1 MCSGLQATTQLICTL
16 LERVICSSVSVSTR
30 QKVSRS
36 HPSSKF
42 PAKSNSRHN
51 VARQFD
57 INGVNSGGGAWAVRT
72 LQTTTLSQH
81 PEVVTLHSR
90 CDGWL
95 SHVQPQSTRGRQ
107 FDIRQEIWIDHRRT
121 LLVEEQAVRDAA
133 PICLRPL
140 WPWPLTFDL
149 ESGVRVTCDVGYLC
163 AKFSLARPLCSRLRP
178 DVRDRQT
185 SSDAHHRLM
194 PPPPYNAKLLIYT
207 FQPTGSGS
215 SWGRRWWNWSACLR
229 PSVTHSVQDSPSL
242 HYTTVGILGINVDFT
257 EFLKC

>member
-1 MCSGLQATTQLICTL
+1 MMMMMMTNIISLTKSVQRTAGDNAAHMHATRASNLLQSRQQQL
-16 LERVICSSVSVSTR
+16 ICSSVSVSTR

-107 FDIRQEIWIDHRRT
+107 FDIRQEI
-121 LLVEEQAVRDAA
+121 
-133 PICLRPL
+133 
-140 WPWPLTFDL
+140 
-149 ESGVRVTCDVGYLC
+149 
-163 AKFSLARPLCSRLRP
+163 
-178 DVRDRQT
+178 
-185 SSDAHHRLM
+185 
-194 PPPPYNAKLLIYT
+194 
-207 FQPTGSGS
+207 
-215 SWGRRWWNWSACLR
+215 
-229 PSVTHSVQDSPSL
+229 
-242 HYTTVGILGINVDFT
+242 
-257 EFLKC
+257 

>member
-1 MCSGLQATTQLICTL
+1 MMMMMMMTNIISLTKSVQRTAGDNAAHMHATRASNRLQSRQQQQL
-16 LERVICSSVSVSTR
+16 ICSSVSVSTR

-107 FDIRQEIWIDHRRT
+107 FDIRREI
-121 LLVEEQAVRDAA
+121 
-133 PICLRPL
+133 
-140 WPWPLTFDL
+140 
-149 ESGVRVTCDVGYLC
+149 
-163 AKFSLARPLCSRLRP
+163 
-178 DVRDRQT
+178 
-185 SSDAHHRLM
+185 
-194 PPPPYNAKLLIYT
+194 
-207 FQPTGSGS
+207 
-215 SWGRRWWNWSACLR
+215 
-229 PSVTHSVQDSPSL
+229 
-242 HYTTVGILGINVDFT
+242 
-257 EFLKC
+257 